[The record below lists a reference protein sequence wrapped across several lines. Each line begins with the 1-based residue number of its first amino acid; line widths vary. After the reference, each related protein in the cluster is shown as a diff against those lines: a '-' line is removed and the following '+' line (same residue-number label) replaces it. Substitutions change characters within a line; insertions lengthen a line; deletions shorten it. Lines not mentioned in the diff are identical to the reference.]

1 MSITA
6 RRWLV
11 CVIWFAVGVMLIVR
25 GLPYTG
31 LIENT
36 EIEGLAG
43 NDSWIALAVAV
54 VVGVGKGLTMLK
66 KGARRAVT
74 QIISRG
80 ETAPPWTI
88 FSPIMYL
95 LVALMIGMG
104 LALRHGDYDAGTKAW
119 VVGILYP
126 AIGLALMIG
135 GILAT
140 KVSPLEKT

>member
-31 LIENT
+31 LT
-36 EIEGLAG
+36 EQPDIVGLTG
-43 NDSWIALAVAV
+43 NDSWIALAVAA

-74 QIISRG
+74 QIMAKG
-80 ETAPPWTI
+80 ESAPPWTI

-95 LVALMIGMG
+95 LVALMIGAG

-126 AIGLALMIG
+126 GIGLALMIG

-140 KVSPLEKT
+140 RVGPLQKT

>member
-31 LIENT
+31 LIDNAD
-36 EIEGLAG
+36 IVGLTG
-43 NDSWIALAVAV
+43 NDSWIALAAAV

-74 QIISRG
+74 QIMGKG

-95 LVALMIGMG
+95 LVALMIGAGM
-104 LALRHGDYDAGTKAW
+104 ALRHGDYDAGTKAW

-126 AIGLALMIG
+126 GIGLALMIG

-140 KVSPLEKT
+140 KVGPLEKT

>member
-1 MSITA
+1 MSIAA
-6 RRWLV
+6 RRCLV

-31 LIENT
+31 LIDNA
-36 EIEGLAG
+36 EIVGLTG
-43 NDSWIALAVAV
+43 NDTWIALAVAV

-74 QIISRG
+74 QIMAKG

-95 LVALMIGMG
+95 LVALMIGAG
-104 LALRHGDYDAGTKAW
+104 LALRNGDYDAGTKAW

-126 AIGLALMIG
+126 GIGLALMIG

-140 KVSPLEKT
+140 RVGPLEKT